1 MALRASPVSHRMAP
15 TAEGRGSATAAVRAE
30 EDGPWGVSGHG
41 VHHHQQVSTV
51 DPSPLAVFLT
61 YSSRQVAAP
70 STPSRV
76 PELLDLDYAS
86 AVSRMTTNEPRIV
99 FILVIQCVIVQGSA
113 DRKQLAMEQLL
124 AGAQGAVTAGH
135 FGRCH
140 SLDIEKKHVNL
151 IDE

>member
-86 AVSRMTTNEPRIV
+86 AVS
-99 FILVIQCVIVQGSA
+99 S
-113 DRKQLAMEQLL
+113 